1 MLKVIVNIKTTIKL
15 SLVICSLLALNYIL
29 KYCTTKY
36 YYYSF
41 RLPQLTVAIEL
52 VNEISRQLMDRKTEA
67 VNEISCTFE
76 ELERV
81 LHQRKT
87 ALITDLENI
96 CSSKQKVRNRVL
108 PQ

>member
-1 MLKVIVNIKTTIKL
+1 MFH
-15 SLVICSLLALNYIL
+15 SIL
-29 KYCTTKY
+29 
-36 YYYSF
+36 YSF

-52 VNEISRQLMDRKTEA
+52 VTEISRQLMERKTDA

-96 CSSKQKVRNRVL
+96 CSSKQKVRNIVL
-108 PQ
+108 PLGFFLQPESLALSCLCQVYLPKIYYLYR

>member
-1 MLKVIVNIKTTIKL
+1 MGSRGIYIYIYVYGVEKKFFQLFIYPPNLIAVNP
-15 SLVICSLLALNYIL
+15 
-29 KYCTTKY
+29 
-36 YYYSF
+36 F

-52 VNEISRQLMDRKTEA
+52 VNEISRQLMERKTEA

-81 LHQRKT
+81 LHQRKA

-96 CSSKQKVRNRVL
+96 CSSKQKVRNI
-108 PQ
+108 

>member
-1 MLKVIVNIKTTIKL
+1 MTALRFPHNNNNKNVLIKFVCYCYAKHN
-15 SLVICSLLALNYIL
+15 VLNL
-29 KYCTTKY
+29 
-36 YYYSF
+36 F

-52 VNEISRQLMDRKTEA
+52 VNEISRQLMERKTEA

-96 CSSKQKVRNRVL
+96 YSSKQKVRNGVFPL
-108 PQ
+108 